1 MSGGIVT
8 MNWKTSSKRTKP
20 YLLQATIRPDAEEDY
35 DAYPFSIPAVR
46 EIASIDFHPNVTF
59 FVGENGSG
67 KSTIL
72 EGIALALGFGAE
84 GGTRNV
90 RYLSAGALSP
100 LHDSLRLARGV
111 PKPRDEYFLRAE
123 SFFNVASYMDE
134 TGYLE
139 GYGGKSLH
147 RQSHGESF
155 MAVLL
160 NKLRGDGIYLL
171 DEPEAALSP
180 SRQLAALSA
189 IHQLVEDHSQ
199 FIIATHSPILLSYPN
214 AKIIQF
220 DQSGLSEVAFE
231 DTEHFAV
238 TRDFLNHY
246 PRRLEQLLRDEAD
259 E

>member
-1 MSGGIVT
+1 MP
-8 MNWKTSSKRTKP
+8 KRTNP
-20 YLLQATIRPDAEEDY
+20 YLLYASIRPDAQVDY
-35 DAYPFSIPAVR
+35 EAYPFNIPAVR
-46 EIASIDFHPNVTF
+46 EIGNIAFHPNVTF

-67 KSTIL
+67 KSTVL
-72 EGIALALGFGAE
+72 EGIAVALGFGAE

-90 RYLSAGALSP
+90 RFESAGAISA

-123 SFFNVASYMDE
+123 SFFNVASYMDA
-134 TGYLE
+134 TGYLD
-139 GYGGKSLH
+139 GYGRKSLH
-147 RQSHGESF
+147 AQSHGESF

-160 NKLRGDGIYLL
+160 NKLRGNGIYLL

-220 DQSGLSEVAFE
+220 DKSGIAEAAYE
-231 DTEHFAV
+231 DTEHFTI

-246 PRRLEQLLRDEAD
+246 PKRLEQLFQDGGD
-259 E
+259 N

>member
-1 MSGGIVT
+1 M
-8 MNWKTSSKRTKP
+8 SKRAKP
-20 YLLQATIRPDAEEDY
+20 HLLHATFRPDAVIDF
-35 DAYPFSIPAVR
+35 DAYPFNIPAVR
-46 EIASIDFHPNVTF
+46 EIGNIDFHPNVTF

-67 KSTIL
+67 KSTVM
-72 EGIALALGFGAE
+72 EGLAVALGFGAE
-84 GGTRNV
+84 GGTKNV
-90 RYLSAGALSP
+90 QIRTADSISP
-100 LHDSLRLARGV
+100 LHDTLRLARGV
-111 PKPRDEYFLRAE
+111 PAPRDGYFLRAE
-123 SFFNVASYMDE
+123 SFFNVATYMDE

-160 NKLRGDGIYLL
+160 NKFRGNGIYFL

-199 FIIATHSPILLSYPN
+199 FIIATHSPILLSYPH
-214 AKIIQF
+214 AKIVQF
-220 DQSGLSEVAFE
+220 DGTGVNDVSYE
-231 DTEHFAV
+231 DTEHFMV
-238 TRDFLNHY
+238 TRDFLNNY
-246 PRRLEQLLRDEAD
+246 PRRLEQLLSDDAD

>member
-1 MSGGIVT
+1 MAR
-8 MNWKTSSKRTKP
+8 RTRP
-20 YLLQATIRPDAEEDY
+20 YLLHATIRPDAQVDF

-46 EIASIDFHPNVTF
+46 EIGNIEFHPNVTF

-67 KSTIL
+67 KSTVM
-72 EGIALALGFGAE
+72 EGIAVALGFGAE

-90 RYLSAGALSP
+90 RFQSAGATSA
-100 LHDSLRLARGV
+100 LHESLRLARGV
-111 PKPRDEYFLRAE
+111 PKPREEYFLRAE

-134 TGYLE
+134 TGYLK

-147 RQSHGESF
+147 AQSHGESF

-189 IHQLVEDHSQ
+189 IHRLVEAHSQLV
-199 FIIATHSPILLSYPN
+199 IATHSPILLSYPH
-214 AKIIQF
+214 AKIVLF
-220 DQSGLSEVAFE
+220 DKAGLSEVAFE

-238 TRDFLNHY
+238 TRDFLNNY
-246 PRRLEQLLRDEAD
+246 PRRLEQLFEDE